1 MQTQSLKNILCIFLG
16 WHPARIQTYCELI
29 FGIIEAKTVTIKEL
43 AKQVSS
49 CGRIGAKI
57 AKVERLFAKQV
68 VDYTAIGQIIIK
80 LLGGHKKWRIAI
92 DRTNWQF

>member
-29 FGIIEAKTVTIKEL
+29 FGIIKAKTVTIKEL

-49 CGRIGAKI
+49 CGRIGAKL
-57 AKVERLFAKQV
+57 AKVERLFV
-68 VDYTAIGQIIIK
+68 SK
-80 LLGGHKKWRIAI
+80 LLII
-92 DRTNWQF
+92 LLLDRL